1 MGGNGISAERTERG
15 RGCVGN
21 ATDGTRKARVGN
33 ATDGTRKGCVGNAKD
48 GTHKGCVGNA
58 TDGTRKARVG
68 NATDGTRLNH
78 EIWAT
83 CPTCG
88 YEYDRRVLG
97 DTCPKCARRTMDI
110 IRKGVMRNAES

>member
-21 ATDGTRKARVGN
+21 ATDGTRK
-33 ATDGTRKGCVGNAKD
+33 GCVGNAAD
-48 GTHKGCVGNA
+48 GTHKG
-58 TDGTRKARVG
+58 RVG
-68 NATDGTRLNH
+68 NAADGTRLNH

-88 YEYDRRVLG
+88 YEYDRRVWG
-97 DTCPKCARRTMDI
+97 DTCPKCAKRTMDI
-110 IRKGVMRNAES
+110 IRKGVMRNAE

>member
-1 MGGNGISAERTERG
+1 MGGNGISAERTGRG
-15 RGCVGN
+15 RGCAGN
-21 ATDGTRKARVGN
+21 AA
-33 ATDGTRKGCVGNAKD
+33 D

-58 TDGTRKARVG
+58 TDGTRC
-68 NATDGTRLNH
+68 NH
-78 EIWAT
+78 EIWAK